1 MNHIS
6 KWLKKVLAGTLSAV
20 MILSCVSPNHALAAS
35 QSVGA
40 DGQVNYLAL
49 GDSITAGDNTYV
61 RHISSYLKNRFG
73 ICNTINWGISGW
85 TSKDLANAVTDP
97 SLESYSLIR
106 YAMPHAEVVT
116 IDIGSNDIYITTLQ
130 VIADCFGCT
139 INELPAVG
147 EAWAKKIENA
157 TGFMKY
163 IYMMQAMNIANNIKS
178 RLNEGVE
185 MKAALNEYANNLNQ
199 IFEVLD
205 EYGPDAKIYVGNI
218 YNPFNGAADIYIGNM
233 LILDVEEYTK
243 MWTVKFNQVLAKTAS
258 KYKIVDL
265 YNTINKPEYINGDI
279 ANGDYDPHPN
289 QAGHTAIANKFIA
302 SMKTSLY

>member
-6 KWLKKVLAGTLSAV
+6 KWLKKTLAGTLAAV
-20 MILSCVSPNHALAAS
+20 MLLSCASPSYAYAAS
-35 QSVGA
+35 ESVGA

-61 RHISSYLKNRFG
+61 GKVSTYLQNRFG

-116 IDIGSNDIYITTLQ
+116 IDIGSNDIYITTLE
-130 VIADCFGCT
+130 VIADCFDCT
-139 INELPAVG
+139 VEELPSVSQALVT
-147 EAWAKKIENA
+147 KIENA

-163 IYMMQAMNIANNIKS
+163 VYTMQAMNIAQNIKT
-178 RLNEGVE
+178 RLNTGTE
-185 MKAALNEYANNLNQ
+185 MKQALDEYADNLNQ
-199 IFEVLD
+199 IFSVLE
-205 EYGPDAKIYVGNI
+205 EYGPDAKIYVGNL
-218 YNPFNGAADIYIGNM
+218 YNPYEGVADIYIGSM

-243 MWTVKFNQVLAKTAS
+243 SWTVKFNQVLASTAS
-258 KYKIVDL
+258 EYTIVNL
-265 YNTINKPEYINGDI
+265 YNTINDPMYINGDV
-279 ANGDYDPHPN
+279 ANGDFDPHPN

-302 SMKTSLY
+302 SMKTNLY